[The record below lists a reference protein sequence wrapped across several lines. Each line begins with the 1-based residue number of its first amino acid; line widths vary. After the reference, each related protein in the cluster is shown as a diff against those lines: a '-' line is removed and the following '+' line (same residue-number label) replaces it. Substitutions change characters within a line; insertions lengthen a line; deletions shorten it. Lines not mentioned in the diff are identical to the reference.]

1 MQKPIDGLDDL
12 LPEDSQPEAEE
23 DEEPYYLRLWK
34 IQRQKKDGTWPDEH
48 AEKAYE
54 DLQVVHQKELEK
66 YGVDNLTPQEAFTRV
81 LKQRKGSHHERGM
94 GQGVLAFTICQNQG
108 INEEAIQDRID
119 AEVNRRVSEQLK
131 GIHESYDARLRALEE
146 RLGSSS
152 RTQVHIS

>member
-1 MQKPIDGLDDL
+1 LRKPIDGLDDL

-34 IQRQKKDGTWPDEH
+34 IQRQKKDETWSDEH

-54 DLQVVHQKELEK
+54 DLHVVHQKELEK

-81 LKQRKGSHHERGM
+81 LKHRKGSHHQRGM
-94 GQGVLAFTICQNQG
+94 GKGVLAFTSCQNQG
-108 INEEAIQDRID
+108 INEDTIQDRID
-119 AEVNRRVSEQLK
+119 AKVNRRVSEELK
-131 GIHESYDARLRALEE
+131 AIHESYDAQLRALEE

-152 RTQVHIS
+152 SAQVHIS